1 MTPFESEW
9 WSITPPKTWEARE
22 DDTCATF
29 TPPVGESALQISAAR
44 KESDPISVEEI
55 QEFAEEQVE
64 PGTALEPVR
73 IGTFGGLRASFIR
86 KGQRWDAWWLSQ
98 GRLLVFATFI
108 RPMTDP
114 DHELTHVSHSL
125 ATLTAARSAV

>member
-1 MTPFESEW
+1 MVV
-9 WSITPPKTWEARE
+9 K
-22 DDTCATF
+22 
-29 TPPVGESALQISAAR
+29 
-44 KESDPISVEEI
+44 
-55 QEFAEEQVE
+55 
-64 PGTALEPVR
+64 
-73 IGTFGGLRASFIR
+73 
-86 KGQRWDAWWLSQ
+86 Q